1 MKDPNLSELIRI
13 CIRCWL
19 YLVPQAFLGIH
30 LFSMF
35 MRKKHSMKPLMIWQ
49 LLRVILIGGIS
60 DIILRGYYG
69 NESWWEILMMF
80 LSVVIM
86 IANTVL
92 FYYSFEGSLP
102 KVVLG
107 GMLADIVTAMIHYPA
122 ICIVDL
128 LAGRQLYVLKCP
140 VEPWDL
146 LIPVLEYL
154 FYQLE
159 KKTIIKVLKGYRDFE
174 ARYPK
179 IIWVLVYFL
188 PVMYYVPSGLK
199 DTQVM
204 FLDDIMIILIMIF
217 SILSVLRRQHQVL
230 ADYEFL
236 SEQQKMAE
244 YHYQILTEQ
253 IPQMEQ
259 YQQTISEQME
269 KIMAGAGE
277 ISGETL
283 KQYAENLK
291 TISSQVRQGI
301 YCKDRMIDAVLCAWK
316 SNLEKKK
323 IELHYQIAGYD
334 RGEIAEK
341 DLAKILIG
349 ILNWGETLVKKEEQ
363 GELQLKITGVKNQ
376 LILECLTSSRR
387 QNPMSR
393 KLFRGLL
400 KKYNGKMQEKKEKT
414 GEIGLTVILSRQV
427 IL

>member
-159 KKTIIKVLKGYRDFE
+159 KKTIIMVLKGYRDFE
-174 ARYPK
+174 ARYLK

-269 KIMAGAGE
+269 KNYG
-277 ISGETL
+277 
-283 KQYAENLK
+283 
-291 TISSQVRQGI
+291 R
-301 YCKDRMIDAVLCAWK
+301 
-316 SNLEKKK
+316 
-323 IELHYQIAGYD
+323 
-334 RGEIAEK
+334 
-341 DLAKILIG
+341 
-349 ILNWGETLVKKEEQ
+349 
-363 GELQLKITGVKNQ
+363 
-376 LILECLTSSRR
+376 SR
-387 QNPMSR
+387 
-393 KLFRGLL
+393 
-400 KKYNGKMQEKKEKT
+400 
-414 GEIGLTVILSRQV
+414 
-427 IL
+427 

>member
-174 ARYPK
+174 ARYLK

-283 KQYAENLK
+283 KQYAENYK
-291 TISSQVRQGI
+291 
-301 YCKDRMIDAVLCAWK
+301 
-316 SNLEKKK
+316 
-323 IELHYQIAGYD
+323 
-334 RGEIAEK
+334 
-341 DLAKILIG
+341 
-349 ILNWGETLVKKEEQ
+349 
-363 GELQLKITGVKNQ
+363 
-376 LILECLTSSRR
+376 
-387 QNPMSR
+387 
-393 KLFRGLL
+393 
-400 KKYNGKMQEKKEKT
+400 
-414 GEIGLTVILSRQV
+414 
-427 IL
+427 

>member
-49 LLRVILIGGIS
+49 LLRVFLIGGIS

-174 ARYPK
+174 VRYLK

-291 TISSQVRQGI
+291 TISSQVR
-301 YCKDRMIDAVLCAWK
+301 
-316 SNLEKKK
+316 
-323 IELHYQIAGYD
+323 
-334 RGEIAEK
+334 
-341 DLAKILIG
+341 
-349 ILNWGETLVKKEEQ
+349 
-363 GELQLKITGVKNQ
+363 
-376 LILECLTSSRR
+376 
-387 QNPMSR
+387 
-393 KLFRGLL
+393 
-400 KKYNGKMQEKKEKT
+400 
-414 GEIGLTVILSRQV
+414 
-427 IL
+427 

>member
-19 YLVPQAFLGIH
+19 YLVQQAFLGIH

-122 ICIVDL
+122 ICIVEL

-174 ARYPK
+174 ARYLK

-291 TISSQVRQGI
+291 TISSQV
-301 YCKDRMIDAVLCAWK
+301 
-316 SNLEKKK
+316 
-323 IELHYQIAGYD
+323 
-334 RGEIAEK
+334 
-341 DLAKILIG
+341 
-349 ILNWGETLVKKEEQ
+349 
-363 GELQLKITGVKNQ
+363 
-376 LILECLTSSRR
+376 
-387 QNPMSR
+387 
-393 KLFRGLL
+393 
-400 KKYNGKMQEKKEKT
+400 
-414 GEIGLTVILSRQV
+414 
-427 IL
+427 

>member
-174 ARYPK
+174 VRYLK

-269 KIMAGAGE
+269 KNYG
-277 ISGETL
+277 
-283 KQYAENLK
+283 
-291 TISSQVRQGI
+291 R
-301 YCKDRMIDAVLCAWK
+301 
-316 SNLEKKK
+316 
-323 IELHYQIAGYD
+323 
-334 RGEIAEK
+334 
-341 DLAKILIG
+341 
-349 ILNWGETLVKKEEQ
+349 
-363 GELQLKITGVKNQ
+363 
-376 LILECLTSSRR
+376 SR
-387 QNPMSR
+387 
-393 KLFRGLL
+393 
-400 KKYNGKMQEKKEKT
+400 
-414 GEIGLTVILSRQV
+414 
-427 IL
+427 

>member
-1 MKDPNLSELIRI
+1 
-13 CIRCWL
+13 
-19 YLVPQAFLGIH
+19 
-30 LFSMF
+30 
-35 MRKKHSMKPLMIWQ
+35 MKPLMIWQ

-174 ARYPK
+174 VRYLK

-269 KIMAGAGE
+269 KLWPE
-277 ISGETL
+277 P
-283 KQYAENLK
+283 
-291 TISSQVRQGI
+291 VR
-301 YCKDRMIDAVLCAWK
+301 YR
-316 SNLEKKK
+316 EK
-323 IELHYQIAGYD
+323 
-334 RGEIAEK
+334 R
-341 DLAKILIG
+341 
-349 ILNWGETLVKKEEQ
+349 
-363 GELQLKITGVKNQ
+363 
-376 LILECLTSSRR
+376 
-387 QNPMSR
+387 
-393 KLFRGLL
+393 
-400 KKYNGKMQEKKEKT
+400 
-414 GEIGLTVILSRQV
+414 
-427 IL
+427 

>member
-107 GMLADIVTAMIHYPA
+107 GMLADIVTAMIHYPS

-140 VEPWDL
+140 AEPWDL

-154 FYQLE
+154 FYRME

-174 ARYPK
+174 ARYLK

-188 PVMYYVPSGLK
+188 PVMYYVPSGLT

-236 SEQQKMAE
+236 SE
-244 YHYQILTEQ
+244 
-253 IPQMEQ
+253 
-259 YQQTISEQME
+259 
-269 KIMAGAGE
+269 
-277 ISGETL
+277 
-283 KQYAENLK
+283 
-291 TISSQVRQGI
+291 
-301 YCKDRMIDAVLCAWK
+301 
-316 SNLEKKK
+316 
-323 IELHYQIAGYD
+323 
-334 RGEIAEK
+334 
-341 DLAKILIG
+341 
-349 ILNWGETLVKKEEQ
+349 
-363 GELQLKITGVKNQ
+363 
-376 LILECLTSSRR
+376 
-387 QNPMSR
+387 
-393 KLFRGLL
+393 
-400 KKYNGKMQEKKEKT
+400 
-414 GEIGLTVILSRQV
+414 
-427 IL
+427 